1 MDYPTDNNAPA
12 AGRTYWASFEHLADS
27 PEIAEALDKEFVN
40 YDPAEMVSMPR
51 RRFMKYVAASMA
63 LAGVGLGAGGC
74 RRWPKEVIAP
84 YASKPKDRV
93 PGVPEF
99 YATSWELAGVGV
111 GLIASSFDGR
121 PIKIEGNPQ
130 HPGSV
135 TRSGQ
140 WGSADVTAQAQP
152 LCLYDPDRS
161 RSVIDRVGGQARTVD
176 WFKENVGP
184 QLQAVAKGRMAVLCG
199 ATASPTVL
207 RLRSMLEKQFG
218 GDVWHTWEPLRAT
231 EQVDATTAAFGR
243 AMRPIYKLENA
254 AVVVSLD
261 DDYLGLHPAH
271 TQYAVD
277 WSKRRASVDPLGE
290 DYGAAGGPVSMSKC
304 FTAETRYSITG
315 ASGDYRLPVAPSELA
330 TVATA
335 MAAALGVG
343 DGSSGTLS
351 DKAKAFVDAAVKE
364 IRANNG
370 KSLICFAAHLPADV
384 QALAMRIN
392 DKIGAVGKTIEYV
405 EDPVPAAGTIKEL
418 TDKLNANGVDAL
430 LVLGGNPVYDAPAD
444 LDFPRALRKA
454 KTSVHLSQY
463 DDETSA
469 LCAYHVPQAHFLE
482 AWGDTRG
489 WDGTVAPIQPLI
501 LPLFNGLSA
510 VDALGLVLGLEQD
523 GYALV
528 SETLLPM
535 LGRGA
540 GIKDL
545 RRVLCNGVV
554 PGTALPPQTVGPA
567 KAVPAKA
574 VQAKAVQ
581 AKAVQ
586 AKAVQAKAVQAK
598 ARPEPGKGQIQVNFA
613 GDGLLYDGRFANNGW
628 LQETPETMTKLTWD
642 NAALMSIFDAEALG
656 VKTMDVVEMTVQGR
670 KLGIAVYVMPGQPK
684 GVVTLPL
691 GYGRT
696 RAGAV
701 GTFQDGEGGGFD
713 TYRLRGTDGLWTAVA
728 DVRKLDGEKYLLAMT
743 QNHHLMDKVG
753 YEGREKRVGD
763 KGKTSK
769 IIRETSFAEHL
780 DYVQKHEGGGGESHN
795 GFTHS
800 YPGNAGQH
808 GGVSLQ
814 IFQPPAPLSTKQ
826 DEITNTPHAWGM
838 TIDMN
843 LCIGCAACVVAC
855 QSENNIP
862 IVGKRMV
869 LNNREMQWLRVD
881 RYFKADGDDY
891 QKQIHD
897 DNPDVALQPMMCQQC
912 ENAPCEQ
919 VCPVAATV
927 HDTEGLNVMVYN
939 RCIGTRYCSNNCPY
953 KVRRF
958 NFLDWQVK
966 DPRGSMLTAVYP
978 GLPDQQQGEIDAIK
992 RMVFNPEVT
1001 VRMRGVMEKC
1011 TYCSQRIKLKSLWR
1025 RNRHSEQYPNGEPV
1039 RDGDIK
1045 TACQMACPT
1054 EAIVFGNLKDQ
1065 AARVTKQQRLP
1076 RAYGVLD
1083 ELNTRPRTKYLAKL
1097 RNREVAFRG
1106 TGDHEDAGRE
1116 TQATPA
1122 TPARQ
1127 AAGAHNG

>member
-1 MDYPTDNNAPA
+1 MAEHNGQLTTDDGPK
-12 AGRTYWASFEHLADS
+12 GRTYWTSFEHLADS
-27 PEIAEALDKEFVN
+27 PEIADALDKEFVN
-40 YDPAEMVSMPR
+40 YDPAEMVSLPR

-121 PIKIEGNPQ
+121 PVKIEGNPL

-161 RSVIDRVGGQARTVD
+161 RSVIDRAGGQARSVD

-184 QLQAVAKGRMAVLCG
+184 QLQRVKTGRMAVLCE

-231 EQVDATTAAFGR
+231 EQVDATTAAFGK

-254 AVVVSLD
+254 AVVVSFD
-261 DDYLGLHPAH
+261 DDYLGLNPAH
-271 TQYAVD
+271 TRYAAD
-277 WSKRRASVDPLGE
+277 WSKRRASVDAMGG
-290 DYGAAGGPVSMSKC
+290 DYGAAGGPVTMSKC

-330 TVATA
+330 AVANA
-335 MAAALGVG
+335 MALALGVG
-343 DGSSGTLS
+343 GASAGKLS
-351 DKAKAFVDAAVKE
+351 DKGRAFVDAAVKE
-364 IRANNG
+364 VKANNG
-370 KSLICFAAHLPADV
+370 ASVICFAAHLPADL
-384 QALAMRIN
+384 QALAMRMN
-392 DKIGAVGKTIEYV
+392 EAVGAVGKTIEYV
-405 EDPVPAAGTIKEL
+405 EDPVPAAGTIEEL
-418 TDKLNANGVDAL
+418 TKKLNAGNVDAL
-430 LVLGGNPVYDAPAD
+430 LILGGNPAYDGPAD
-444 LDFPRALRKA
+444 LEFPRAIRKA
-454 KTSVHLSQY
+454 KASVHLSQY
-463 DDETSA
+463 DNETSA

-501 LPLFNGLSA
+501 LPLFNGLSTI
-510 VDALGLVLGLEQD
+510 DMLGLVLGLKGD

-528 SETLLPM
+528 RETLMPM
-535 LGRGA
+535 LGGDA

-545 RRVLCNGVV
+545 RAVLCNGVI
-554 PGTALPPQTVGPA
+554 PGTALEPADVGSVRGNGGSPA
-567 KAVPAKA
+567 TRPVPK
-574 VQAKAVQ
+574 
-581 AKAVQ
+581 
-586 AKAVQAKAVQAK
+586 
-598 ARPEPGKGQIQVNFA
+598 KGQYEVNFVA
-613 GDGLLYDGRFANNGW
+613 DSLLYDGRFANNGW
-628 LQETPETMTKLTWD
+628 LQETPDTLTKLTWD
-642 NAALMSIFDAEALG
+642 NAALISIFDAETLG
-656 VKTMDVVEMTVQGR
+656 VKTMDVVEITVDGR

-684 GVVTLPL
+684 GVITLPL

-696 RAGAV
+696 RAGAI
-701 GTFQDGEGGGFD
+701 GTYEDGEGGGFD
-713 TYRLRGTDGLWTAVA
+713 TYRLRGTKGLWTAVA
-728 DVRKLDGEKYLLAMT
+728 DVKKVGGAKYLLAMT

-753 YEGREKRVGD
+753 YEGREARVGD
-763 KGKTSK
+763 KGLTSK
-769 IIRETSFAEHL
+769 IVRETSFVEHKQ
-780 DYVQKHEGGGGESHN
+780 YVESHPAGGERHN

-808 GGVSLQ
+808 GGVALQ
-814 IFQPPAPLSTKQ
+814 IFQPPEPLTTGQ
-826 DEITNTPHAWGM
+826 EDPRVAPHAWGM
-838 TIDMN
+838 TIDTN

-862 IVGKRMV
+862 IVGKDFVM
-869 LNNREMQWLRVD
+869 NNREMQWLRID
-881 RYFKADGDDY
+881 RYFKADGDTYD
-891 QKQIHD
+891 KQIHD
-897 DNPDVALQPMMCQQC
+897 DNPDVALQPMMCVHC

-958 NFLDWQVK
+958 NFLDYQVK

-978 GLPDQQQGEIDAIK
+978 GIPDMQQGEIDAIK
-992 RMVFNPEVT
+992 RMVFNPDVT
-1001 VRMRGVMEKC
+1001 LRMRGVMEKC
-1011 TYCSQRIKLKSLWR
+1011 TYCVQRIKLKSIWR
-1025 RNRHSEQYPNGEPV
+1025 RNRSEDVQ
-1039 RDGDIK
+1039 DGDIK

-1054 EAIVFGNLKDQ
+1054 EAIVFGNLKDDT
-1065 AARVTKQQRLP
+1065 ARVTKQQRLP
-1076 RAYGVLD
+1076 RAFAVLD
-1083 ELNTRPRTKYLAKL
+1083 ELNTRPRTKWLAKL
-1097 RNREVAFRG
+1097 RNREVAYRE

-1116 TQATPA
+1116 T
-1122 TPARQ
+1122 
-1127 AAGAHNG
+1127 AAPKTAEPHNG

>member
-1 MDYPTDNNAPA
+1 MTKHSMDYPTDNNAPA

-27 PEIAEALDKEFVN
+27 PEVADALDKEFVN

-121 PIKIEGNPQ
+121 PVKIEGNPL

-161 RSVIDRVGGQARTVD
+161 RSVIDRVGGQARSVD

-184 QLQAVAKGRMAVLCG
+184 QLRGVTSGRMAVLCE

-207 RLRSMLEKQFG
+207 RLRKQLEEKFG
-218 GDVWHTWEPLRAT
+218 ADVWHTWEPLRAT
-231 EQVDATTAAFGR
+231 EQVDATTAAFGK

-254 AVVVSLD
+254 AVVVSFD
-261 DDYLGLHPAH
+261 DDYLGLNPAH
-271 TQYAVD
+271 TRYAAD
-277 WSKRRASVDPLGE
+277 WSKRRASVDAMGSQ
-290 DYGAAGGPVSMSKC
+290 YGSVAGPVSMSKC
-304 FTAETRYSITG
+304 FIAETRYSITG

-343 DGSSGTLS
+343 DGSTGTLS
-351 DKAKAFVDAAVKE
+351 EKAKAFVDAAVKE
-364 IRANNG
+364 IKANDG
-370 KSLICFAAHLPADV
+370 ASVVCFAAHLPAEV

-405 EDPVPAAGTIKEL
+405 EDPVPAAGTIGEL
-418 TDKLNANGVDAL
+418 ADKLDAGTVDAL
-430 LVLGGNPVYDAPAD
+430 LILGGNPAYDAPAD
-444 LDFPRALRKA
+444 VQFPLALRKA

-463 DDETSA
+463 DNETSA

-501 LPLFNGLSA
+501 LPLFNGLSS
-510 VDALGLVLGLEQD
+510 VDVLGLVLGLQED

-528 SETLLPM
+528 RETLMPM
-535 LGRGA
+535 LGDNA
-540 GIKDL
+540 GIKEL
-545 RRVLCNGVV
+545 RAVLCNGVI
-554 PGTALPPQTVGPA
+554 PNTALPPQKVG
-567 KAVPAKA
+567 AVKA
-574 VQAKAVQ
+574 VQAT
-581 AKAVQ
+581 
-586 AKAVQAKAVQAK
+586 
-598 ARPEPGKGQIQVNFA
+598 ARPKPGKGQYEVNFV

-642 NAALMSIFDAEALG
+642 NAALVSIFDAETLG
-656 VKTMDVVEMTVQGR
+656 VKTMDVIEITVDGR
-670 KLGIAVYVMPGQPK
+670 TLGIAVYVMPGQPK
-684 GVVTLPL
+684 GVITLPL

-696 RAGAV
+696 RAGAI
-701 GTFQDGEGGGFD
+701 GTYADGEGGGFD
-713 TYRLRGTDGLWTAVA
+713 TYRLRGTKGLWTAVA
-728 DVRKLDGEKYLLAMT
+728 DVKKLAGETYLLAMT

-753 YEGREKRVGD
+753 YEGREARVGD

-769 IIRETSFAEHL
+769 IVRETSFVEHKQ
-780 DYVQKHEGGGGESHN
+780 YVDQYGDGHATN
-795 GFTHS
+795 GFNHA

-814 IFQPPAPLSTKQ
+814 IFQPPAPLSSKQ

-838 TIDMN
+838 TIDTN

-862 IVGKRMV
+862 IVGKDFV
-869 LNNREMQWLRVD
+869 LNNREMQWLRID
-881 RYFKADGDDY
+881 RYFKADGDNYKD
-891 QKQIHD
+891 QTHD
-897 DNPDVALQPMMCQQC
+897 DNPDVALQPMMCVHC

-958 NFLDWQVK
+958 NFLDYQVK

-978 GLPDQQQGEIDAIK
+978 GIPDMQQGEIDAIK
-992 RMVFNPEVT
+992 RMVFNPDVT
-1001 VRMRGVMEKC
+1001 LRMRGVMEKC
-1011 TYCSQRIKLKSLWR
+1011 TYCVQRIKLKSIWR
-1025 RNRHSEQYPNGEPV
+1025 RNRSEDVQ
-1039 RDGDIK
+1039 DGDIK

-1054 EAIVFGNLKDQ
+1054 EAIVFGNLKDDT
-1065 AARVTKQQRLP
+1065 ARVTKQQRLP
-1076 RAYGVLD
+1076 RAFAVLD
-1083 ELNTRPRTKYLAKL
+1083 ELNTRPRTRWLTKI

-1116 TQATPA
+1116 SAVPE
-1122 TPARQ
+1122 
-1127 AAGAHNG
+1127 AAGTHNG